1 MRREER
7 QGVSR
12 PARIELG
19 DGKKLTC
26 RIADV
31 SSGGALLLVQ
41 DGEWLPKVFELVDTF
56 ANTRR
61 TVRVVWASTSR
72 LGVRFVSGRATQPKK
87 PSGFGRR
94 V

>member
-7 QGVSR
+7 QNVSR

-19 DGKKLTC
+19 DGKVLTC

-31 SSGGALLLVQ
+31 STAGALLLIQ

-61 TVRVVWASTSR
+61 AVRVVWASSNR
-72 LGVRFVSGRATQPKK
+72 LGVRFVGGREKRPT
-87 PSGFGRR
+87 GFGRR
-94 V
+94 I